1 MGKNA
6 MTHEEVV
13 TIVDEKNNIIGSEPR
28 SRMRTYGLPHRATYI
43 LVFNSDGE
51 LFVQK
56 RTPDKDVY
64 PGFYDVAAGG
74 VVKAGETYEKSASRE
89 LYEELGVAGVALNYL
104 FDFYH
109 EDVGNRVWGR
119 SYWCVYDGAVR
130 LQEEEVESGRFYS
143 IEKILMLIE
152 RKRFTPDGLYVLQ
165 RYLDVNERHVER

>member
-1 MGKNA
+1 

-89 LYEELGVAGVALNYL
+89 LYEELGVADVELNYL

-119 SYWCVYDGAVR
+119 AYWCVYDGVVR
-130 LQEEEVESGRFYS
+130 LQAEEVESGRFYS

-152 RKRFTPDGLYVLQ
+152 RQRFTPDGLYVLQ
-165 RYLDVNERHVER
+165 RYLDVKERHVEL